1 MADVMRELERL
12 RPVYETGVLR
22 LLLRQNAMLYV
33 SLLRSTFDPL
43 TGELPRET
51 VEERFA
57 QSLNALADA
66 GEYAPREDQT
76 FAEAAHQILAD
87 LTREGEGDYAWL
99 ANSHDAASHRFLY
112 RLTARAHRAIHRLE
126 AGICW
131 INTWGE
137 SPAEMPV
144 GGYKQSGVGRENG
157 LTTLAHYTR
166 IKSVQVELGDYASV
180 F

>member
-57 QSLNALADA
+57 KNLCRQSERSGRRRRICAARGPDLRRGRSSD
-66 GEYAPREDQT
+66 PRRPD
-76 FAEAAHQILAD
+76 
-87 LTREGEGDYAWL
+87 
-99 ANSHDAASHRFLY
+99 
-112 RLTARAHRAIHRLE
+112 
-126 AGICW
+126 
-131 INTWGE
+131 
-137 SPAEMPV
+137 P
-144 GGYKQSGVGRENG
+144 
-157 LTTLAHYTR
+157 
-166 IKSVQVELGDYASV
+166 
-180 F
+180 

>member
-57 QSLNALADA
+57 QSLSSLADA

-112 RLTARAHRAIHRLE
+112 RLTARAHRTRPE
-126 AGICW
+126 RPRRR
-131 INTWGE
+131 
-137 SPAEMPV
+137 SPAV
-144 GGYKQSGVGRENG
+144 DSGGRSAGHGQQRRPS
-157 LTTLAHYTR
+157 TPAHG
-166 IKSVQVELGDYASV
+166 QPHPAQPGDR
-180 F
+180 

>member
-87 LTREGEGDYAWL
+87 LTREGEGDYA
-99 ANSHDAASHRFLY
+99 
-112 RLTARAHRAIHRLE
+112 
-126 AGICW
+126 
-131 INTWGE
+131 
-137 SPAEMPV
+137 
-144 GGYKQSGVGRENG
+144 
-157 LTTLAHYTR
+157 
-166 IKSVQVELGDYASV
+166 
-180 F
+180 